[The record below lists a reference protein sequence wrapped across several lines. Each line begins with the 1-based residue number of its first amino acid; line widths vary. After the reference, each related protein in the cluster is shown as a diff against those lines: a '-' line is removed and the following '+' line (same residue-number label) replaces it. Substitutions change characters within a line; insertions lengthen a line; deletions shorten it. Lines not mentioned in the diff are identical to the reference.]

1 MGHLSPFY
9 VSLMLL
15 LMSLLINHG
24 FQAGQSEEQ
33 KTKVNELLGEL
44 GWKGGKIETKVLRV
58 LI

>member
-15 LMSLLINHG
+15 LMSLSINHG

-44 GWKGGKIETKVLRV
+44 GWKGGKIETKD
-58 LI
+58 